1 MTQDTRDAILADD
14 QVILRFF
21 LDLLQFM
28 IHSINYAWTPNGRVI
43 VPEYAFFDYPLK
55 SVLSIFD
62 FLYPEEKAKRLSE
75 VQTKEEGGEGE
86 SEAP

>member
-1 MTQDTRDAILADD
+1 
-14 QVILRFF
+14 
-21 LDLLQFM
+21 
-28 IHSINYAWTPNGRVI
+28 